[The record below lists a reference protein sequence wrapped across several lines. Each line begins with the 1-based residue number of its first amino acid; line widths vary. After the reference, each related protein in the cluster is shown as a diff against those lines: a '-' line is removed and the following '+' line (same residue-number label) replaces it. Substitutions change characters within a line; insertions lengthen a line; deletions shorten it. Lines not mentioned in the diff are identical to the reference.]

1 MATRLPAGA
10 RRAQLVGIAGRMFAD
25 AGYHGVS
32 MEQLA
37 DAAGVSKPVLY
48 QHFPSKRDL
57 YLALVRD
64 AVSEME
70 QHVRAALA
78 GTADNRTRV
87 ESATAAYFRFVEDP
101 RFRLVFSA
109 ERSDDAVHEEVAA
122 AHRRVTETVA
132 DLISTDAGLDRA
144 SALFLAAALRGLATD
159 GARWWSEH
167 YDVNRDDAVRLA
179 SQLAWRGLGSFGPR
193 TDGHGHEAPRQADAL
208 RQAEASR

>member
-1 MATRLPAGA
+1 MAIRLPADA
-10 RRAQLVGIAGRMFAD
+10 RRAQLVGIAGKMFAD

-32 MEQLA
+32 MEQIA

-70 QHVRAALA
+70 QRVRAALA
-78 GTADNRTRV
+78 GTTDNRARV

-132 DLISTDAGLDRA
+132 DLISADAGLDRA
-144 SALFLAAALRGLATD
+144 SALFLAAALRGMATE
-159 GARWWSEH
+159 GAQWWSEH
-167 YDVNRDDAVRLA
+167 YDVSRDDAVHLA
-179 SQLAWRGLGSFGPR
+179 SRLAWRGLGSLGPR
-193 TDGHGHEAPRQADAL
+193 AETTATPSARAASEEATR
-208 RQAEASR
+208 